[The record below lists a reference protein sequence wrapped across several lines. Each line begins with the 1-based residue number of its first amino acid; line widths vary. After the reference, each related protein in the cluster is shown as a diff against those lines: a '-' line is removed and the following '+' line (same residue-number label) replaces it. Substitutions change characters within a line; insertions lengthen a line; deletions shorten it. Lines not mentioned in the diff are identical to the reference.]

1 MSDDYGF
8 AGKRKTKNDFRK
20 KRKVRGYK
28 KGGQH
33 RAEDKGY

>member
-8 AGKRKTKNDFRK
+8 SGKRTTKKDLRR
-20 KRKVRGYK
+20 KRKDRGYK

-33 RAEDKGY
+33 RAD